1 MVMKG
6 NKPVAQRRSLF
17 FYLEVGVAESSLRFH
32 GLKKKD
38 GVILKNSGR
47 KHLSE
52 KMKKLN

>member
-6 NKPVAQRRSLF
+6 NKPIAQRRSLF
-17 FYLEVGVAESSLRFH
+17 LYVEFGVAESSSRFH

-38 GVILKNSGR
+38 RVILKNSGR

-52 KMKKLN
+52 KVKKLN